1 MRERNILDH
10 RPHPPGHV
18 RPGQSTLHNRLVY
31 NTPGT
36 KRFGRIDTVMPKMV
50 SRNPIK
56 RKREEK
62 RLAKLQKEGRLVKGI
77 EIPKNALA
85 ANPDAQNHQGGYSEK
100 FFYQDIHYTCA
111 GCGRPGVWTA
121 QQQKKY
127 FEVQKGNIYNAPK
140 WCYKCHSSRIKD
152 KEAKAKHA

>member
-1 MRERNILDH
+1 MGASCSGQFQFIRQRRWL
-10 RPHPPGHV
+10 PPRTFV
-18 RPGQSTLHNRLVY
+18 
-31 NTPGT
+31 
-36 KRFGRIDTVMPKMV
+36 VMPKIV

-77 EIPKNALA
+77 EIPPNALA
-85 ANPDAQNHQGGYSEK
+85 ANPDAQDHQGGYSAK
-100 FFYQDIHYTCA
+100 FYYQDIHYTCA

-127 FEVQKGNIYNAPK
+127 FEVQK
-140 WCYKCHSSRIKD
+140 
-152 KEAKAKHA
+152 